1 MKKSILRLMFALI
14 FANACFPIVE
24 AAETTDRMFQ
34 TFQTPPADAKPKI
47 WWRWMGTQISK
58 EGITCDLEAL
68 KNVGIGGV
76 IWFQVAPNVNDASL
90 LETPN
95 AQLPKVKTLSKEWWD
110 LIQFTVKET
119 ERLGLTFSMQ
129 NCLGFSSNG
138 GPWITPE
145 QSMQKLIWNDTTV
158 VGNRLVKMQLLQP
171 KVDARWNYYK
181 DVAVMAVKQSVDGAP
196 VPLAEVLDI
205 SKNMN
210 KEGLLTWKA
219 PAGNWKIFRYG
230 HTTTG
235 VMQHPV
241 VDYANGL
248 ECDKMNREA
257 LKTHFD
263 NFTGRMLNEAGT
275 LTGKTIPSVFMDSY
289 EAGAQTWT
297 PKFREKFIEKRGYD
311 PLPWL
316 VTFGENELRK
326 SGFSGLSWIPGTGK
340 IVVESVEKTNRFRAD
355 LVQTI
360 EDLFIEENCAAHTNL
375 IHQYPN
381 LKFELQPYNSTYN
394 FIAGGRK
401 ADYVGCEFWHSNKVY
416 GWWSIGL
423 AASASH
429 IMGQPVVPA
438 EAFTAEPSRAKWNMT
453 PIDLKAE
460 GDLAFAK
467 GANAFE
473 VHVMAH
479 QPWDDNVKPG
489 MVSNPWGVHLTRHN
503 TWWNQCKPWVSYLTR
518 SQYLLRQG
526 TFVGDIC
533 YLYPRWQKVFT
544 TPDGYRGDAI
554 DENSIIELMSVENG
568 DLVLPSGMRYKAL
581 VLTPTSQMTPA
592 LAEKIKQLVADGA
605 VIIGRKPESSP
616 SLTDFPAC
624 DQKVKAVGDLLWGKC
639 DSVNIK
645 ENSYQKGKVVWEK
658 AVEDVLKEM
667 QIAKDFEVKEL
678 VGKDDVAWIHRRT
691 ADADIYFVSNQKKQ
705 AVKYNCIFRTEG
717 KVPELWNAETGS
729 KNDAIYWKAEGKR
742 TAVALELKPLESVFV
757 VFNRPSATADPVV
770 SLSANADSTV
780 CLQTEGSQLFLSSQ
794 TKGSF
799 EVTTQSNKKY
809 TVKVGR
815 VPQSLAVTGS
825 WNVAFPANW
834 GAPTNIVLPELISLT
849 DHADAGVKYFSGTMT
864 YTKTVIIPANMLG
877 KEKRVK
883 LDLGD
888 VKNIAEVSINNKAA
902 GLLWK
907 APFVLDITDFVQAGD
922 NSIEIK
928 VTNTWAN
935 RMIGDEQ
942 EPQDLDV
949 RTPNAN
955 TALEAYGGV
964 VLNKFP
970 DWFIK
975 GEPRPSKGRYTFSS
989 YFYYRK
995 GDKCPASGLIGPV
1008 RILPEVR
1015 VKVY

>member
-1 MKKSILRLMFALI
+1 MKRLSSVLLLFMFTFLSLSAQ
-14 FANACFPIVE
+14 
-24 AAETTDRMFQ
+24 TQTDKMFQ
-34 TFQTPPADAKPKI
+34 TFQSPPADAKPRI

-58 EGITCDLEAL
+58 EGITRDLEAM

-90 LETPN
+90 LASENTV
-95 AQLPKVKTLSKEWWD
+95 LPRVKTLSKEWWD
-110 LIQFTVKET
+110 LIQFTVKES

-129 NCLGFSSNG
+129 NCLGFSTNG

-145 QSMQKLIWNDTTV
+145 QSMQKLIWKDTTV
-158 VGNRLVKMQLLQP
+158 VGNKLVKIQLLQP
-171 KVDARWNYYK
+171 KVDAKWNYYK
-181 DVAVMAVKQSVDGAP
+181 DIAVIAVKQNLDG
-196 VPLAEVLDI
+196 VPIPLEDVMDI
-205 SKNMN
+205 TPSMN
-210 KEGLLTWKA
+210 KDGLLKWKA
-219 PAGNWKIFRYG
+219 PAGKWKIFRYG

-241 VDYANGL
+241 ADYANGL
-248 ECDKMNREA
+248 ECDKMSREA

-263 NFTGRMLNEAGT
+263 NFTGRMLNEAGV

-297 PKFREKFIEKRGYD
+297 PKFREKFINKRGYD

-326 SGFSGLSWIPGTGK
+326 SGNSGLPWIPTTGK
-340 IVVESVEKTNRFRAD
+340 IVIESIEKTNRFRAD

-360 EDLFIEENCAAHTNL
+360 EDLYLEENCTAQTKL
-375 IHQYPN
+375 VHQFPN

-416 GWWSIGL
+416 GWWTIGL

-429 IMGQPVVPA
+429 IKGQQVVPV
-438 EAFTAEPSRAKWNMT
+438 EAFTTEPSRAKWNFT

-467 GANAFE
+467 GANSFE

-479 QPWDDNVKPG
+479 QPWADNVKPG

-533 YLYPRWQKVFT
+533 YLYPRWQKGFT
-544 TPDGYRGDAI
+544 TPEGYRGDAI

-568 DLVLPSGMRYKAL
+568 ELVLPSGMHYKAL
-581 VLTPTSQMTPA
+581 VLTPNSQMTPV

-605 VIIGRKPESSP
+605 VVIGPKPESSP
-616 SLTDFPAC
+616 SMTDYPAC
-624 DQKVKAVGDLLWGKC
+624 DQKVKAIGDLLWGKS
-639 DSVNIK
+639 DSLNIK
-645 ENSYQKGKVVWEK
+645 ENRYKKGKVVWGK
-658 AVEDVLKEM
+658 VVEEVLQEM
-667 QIAKDFEVKEL
+667 QITKDFEVKEL
-678 VGKDDVAWIHRRT
+678 VDKDDVAWIHRRT
-691 ADADIYFVSNQKKQ
+691 DEADIYFVSNQKNQ
-705 AVKYNCIFRTEG
+705 GVNYNCLFRIQG
-717 KVPELWNAETGS
+717 KVPEIWNAETGFKS
-729 KNDAIYWKAEGKR
+729 DAILWKEEGGR
-742 TAVALELKPLESVFV
+742 TSVLLNLKPLESVFV
-757 VFNRPSATADPVV
+757 VFSRSSVGDDPIV
-770 SLSANADSTV
+770 SLGANTGSTV
-780 CLQTEGSQLFLSSQ
+780 RLQADGSQLYLYSD

-799 EVTTQSNKKY
+799 EITKQSNKKY
-809 TVKVGR
+809 TAKVGR
-815 VPQSLAVTGS
+815 VSQSIAVTGS
-825 WNVAFPANW
+825 WEVAFPNNW
-834 GAPTNIVLPELISLT
+834 GAPSKIVLPELISLSN
-849 DHADAGVKYFSGTMT
+849 HADSGVKYFSGTAT
-864 YTKTVIIPANMLG
+864 YTKNVTISANMIG
-877 KEKRVK
+877 KDKRLK

-888 VKNIAEVSINNKAA
+888 VKNIAEVSINNNAV

-907 APFVLDITDFVQAGD
+907 APFVLDITDFVKAGE
-922 NSIEIK
+922 NRIEIK

-949 RTPNAN
+949 NLPNAN